1 MRNIV
6 TILFLTLATQAQSEG
21 FFSWLFNSNKE
32 IKAEIVL
39 VNKCELESRY
49 FIVRDLGTGKSAP
62 FKNGVAKLKTRV
74 NSALQLQLSPS
85 VKHVIFEGNAVS
97 AKKNMKLIA
106 DCSERKLGGMTDN

>member
-1 MRNIV
+1 M

-49 FIVRDLGTGKSAP
+49 FI
-62 FKNGVAKLKTRV
+62 
-74 NSALQLQLSPS
+74 
-85 VKHVIFEGNAVS
+85 AVS
-97 AKKNMKLIA
+97 YTHLRAH
-106 DCSERKLGGMTDN
+106 ET